1 MRAPLV
7 VTWDKR
13 FGCRMIGFQQHFF
26 PQSFSMKIY
35 TKTGDQG
42 ETSLFGGQRVRK
54 DNARLAA
61 YGTIDELNADL
72 GVARAEINREQNL
85 AQEWKADTDD
95 LLNMI
100 QNQLFDLGAELATPD
115 PEEKGLAHISSAHVE
130 QLEQAIDKQEEVLP
144 DLKQFILPGGSAVA
158 AQLHVARCVCRRA
171 ERLMVAVPDD
181 KVPRDVTLE
190 YVNRLSDLLFVLAR
204 GANLASGLG
213 DIPWKKSS

>member
-1 MRAPLV
+1 
-7 VTWDKR
+7 
-13 FGCRMIGFQQHFF
+13 
-26 PQSFSMKIY
+26 MKIY

-72 GVARAEINREQNL
+72 GVARAEINRQQNL

-115 PEEKGLAHISSAHVE
+115 PEEKGLAQISSAHVE

-158 AQLHVARCVCRRA
+158 AHLHVARCVCRRA